1 MTYESRRI
9 CNCCRLAKCFRV
21 GMDKSLIQTEAE
33 REERKQLVQHNREKR
48 KQLKILQSLDLV
60 GNISRQKR
68 SKIIPEK

>member
-1 MTYESRRI
+1 
-9 CNCCRLAKCFRV
+9 
-21 GMDKSLIQTEAE
+21 MDKSLIQTEAE